1 MAFSVA
7 NSTREMACACTPLL
21 FRETT
26 RRADVGAICASIAD
40 CLEAVK
46 RGDLSRE
53 EFKTKKN
60 ALKNRLP
67 AFYFHALFR
76 EEKQEG
82 KATNHTNDNVLRLS
96 GLSIFDI
103 DDLPDPRAYW
113 EMKSE
118 ELRTKNVLRFIAL
131 AHVTPSGEGLRL
143 VFVMPEGEDLEG
155 AQRWMAAQL
164 EVEAYDKAV
173 KDYARASFAVPEE
186 YILYI
191 NEEQLFSSS
200 EELKEL
206 EGVKGVIASSKELKE
221 LKGVKGVIA
230 DTLLNTNQ
238 KVLALTPSNSSNF
251 SNSSKDNSSK
261 DNSSKDNSLT
271 PNFKGIPYADIIAE
285 YFKQEGEPAEGER
298 NTKLSKLA
306 WHLRTIADY
315 DEGLLL
321 QIMPRYGLAEGEM
334 RSIIHSACSSKRFIS
349 KKIEEICRSLSMT
362 MNNENKKNALPPALP
377 KKLPKL
383 MKAILAPIPEMYRP
397 VVASGVFPALA
408 VHLRSVQTRYVDN
421 VLHEFT
427 FYHLVMAGTGAG
439 KDCLSQPIDCILE
452 EVYKQDEAARKTY
465 DEWREKASTI
475 ASNQAKP
482 PRPRVP
488 LVNIFSDITNASLM
502 QMAANAEAAGGL
514 RLYTKVNEVDEFA
527 RLRGFSQLVRVGFD
541 PDNRIGQN
549 RVRSDSVDVS
559 TTLRWNWN
567 AATTLVRGHRFFD
580 AYVGDGTIERIMLA
594 YLPEQP
600 IASPRP
606 RYGDFDEAYRA
617 RLRPYIERLRAAE
630 GIVKCPPAV
639 RMMNEIDD
647 RINRI
652 AQEENDL
659 PYWEFSKRERLM
671 AYKMAVLLY
680 IAHDY
685 RWDHTIAEFVWW
697 RLQYGLWCKTALFG
711 NEFRQEMLDGKQTPG
726 RGVKSSLDDLPD
738 SFTFDEVLKLPANEG
753 KDTKKVRDVVNHWVA
768 HGKVVRCSDDR
779 INPDYYKFVKT
790 ASNNGND
797 INPKS
802 KA

>member
-53 EFKTKKN
+53 EFKMKKT

-103 DDLPDPRAYW
+103 DDLPDPRVYW

-143 VFVMPEGEDLEG
+143 VFVIPRGEDLEG

-191 NEEQLFSSS
+191 DEEKLFNEESFSN
-200 EELKEL
+200 EELRMKNEESASHVIPTEV
-206 EGVKGVIASSKELKE
+206 EGSLDCARDDVSEVGMTK
-221 LKGVKGVIA
+221 
-230 DTLLNTNQ
+230 
-238 KVLALTPSNSSNF
+238 LT
-251 SNSSKDNSSK
+251 
-261 DNSSKDNSLT
+261 
-271 PNFKGIPYADIIAE
+271 FKGIPYADIIAE

-334 RSIIHSACSSKRFIS
+334 RSIIHSACSSKRFVS
-349 KKIEEICRSLSMT
+349 KKIEDICRSLSMT

-408 VHLRSVQTRYVDN
+408 VHLRGVQTRYVDN
-421 VLHEFT
+421 ILHEFT

-465 DEWREKASTI
+465 DEWREKASTA

-738 SFTFDEVLKLPANEG
+738 SFTFDEVLKLPANEE

-790 ASNNGND
+790 ANNNGND
-797 INPKS
+797 INPNH

>member
-7 NSTREMACACTPLL
+7 NSTREMACECTPLL
-21 FRETT
+21 FQETI
-26 RRADVGAICASIAD
+26 RRADVGRICASIAD

-46 RGDLSRE
+46 RGELARE
-53 EFKTKKN
+53 EFKTQKTT
-60 ALKNRLP
+60 LKNQLP

-76 EEKQEG
+76 TEKQAG
-82 KATNHTNDNVLRLS
+82 KATNHTNDNVLRPS

-113 EMKSE
+113 SMKRE
-118 ELRTKNVLRFIAL
+118 ELTVKNVLRFIAL

-143 VFVMPEGEDLEG
+143 VFVMPEGKSLED

-191 NEEQLFSSS
+191 DEERLFSSRR
-200 EELKEL
+200 EAL
-206 EGVKGVIASSKELKE
+206 EIENEATIEQTPESALADGKTKG
-221 LKGVKGVIA
+221 
-230 DTLLNTNQ
+230 DYR
-238 KVLALTPSNSSNF
+238 
-251 SNSSKDNSSK
+251 
-261 DNSSKDNSLT
+261 
-271 PNFKGIPYADIIAE
+271 FKGIPYADIIAE

-306 WHLRTIADY
+306 WHLRTITDY

-321 QIMPRYGLAEGEM
+321 QIMPRYGLAEAEM
-334 RSIIHSACSSKRFIS
+334 RNLIHSACSGKRFVS
-349 KKIEEICRSLSMT
+349 RKIEDICHSLEMT
-362 MNNENKKNALPPALP
+362 MNNENKKNTFPPALP
-377 KKLPKL
+377 RKLPKL
-383 MKAILAPIPEMYRP
+383 MKAILAPIPEVYRA

-408 VHLRSVQTRYVDN
+408 VHLRNVQTRYVDN

-427 FYHLVMAGTGAG
+427 FYHLVMAGTGSG

-452 EVYKQDEAARKTY
+452 EVYKQDEAARKAY
-465 DEWREKASTI
+465 DEWREKASTA

-482 PRPRVP
+482 PRPKVP
-488 LVNIFSDITNASLM
+488 LVNIYSDITNASLM

-549 RVRSDSVDVS
+549 RVRPDSVDVS

-580 AYVGDGTIERIMLA
+580 ACVGDGTIERIMLA

-617 RLRPYIERLRAAE
+617 RLRPYIERLRAAD

-639 RMMNEIDD
+639 RMMQEIDE
-647 RINRI
+647 RICRI

-659 PYWEFSKRERLM
+659 PYWEFSKRERLI

-711 NEFRQEMLDGKQTPG
+711 HEFRQEMLSGKQTPG

-738 SFTFDEVLKLPANEG
+738 YFTFDEVLHLPANEG
-753 KDTKKVRDVVNHWVA
+753 KEVKKVRDVVNHWVT
-768 HGKVVRCSDDR
+768 HGKVVRCSNDR
-779 INPDYYKFVKT
+779 MNPDYYKFIKT
-790 ASNNGND
+790 NHKNGTHID
-797 INPKS
+797 PKN

>member
-1 MAFSVA
+1 MSFGISNNVR
-7 NSTREMACACTPLL
+7 SRVVRECTPGL
-21 FRETT
+21 FWQTVRLPL
-26 RRADVGAICASIAD
+26 VGRTCAEIEDAW
-40 CLEAVK
+40 EKAK
-46 RGDLSRE
+46 RGEIHRE
-53 EFKTKKN
+53 EFEQIKASLKK
-60 ALKNRLP
+60 KLP
-67 AFYFHALFR
+67 IFTFHATFKNGR
-76 EEKQEG
+76 
-82 KATNHTNDNVLRLS
+82 RLNAEAIPS
-96 GLSIFDI
+96 GLSMYDI
-103 DDLPDPRAYW
+103 DHLPDPRGYW
-113 EMKSE
+113 EKALRNE
-118 ELRTKNVLRFIAL
+118 ELRIKNEEFPSGRSDSSFFIPHSSFLKYVAL
-131 AHVTPSGEGLRL
+131 VHVTPSGEGLRL
-143 VFVMPEGEDLEG
+143 VFIIPQGMDLAS
-155 AQRWMAAQL
+155 AQKWMSEQL
-164 EVEAYDKAV
+164 GDANYDPSV
-173 KDYARASFAVPEE
+173 KDLARSSFAVPEE

-191 NEEQLFSSS
+191 NEKQLFSSS
-200 EELKEL
+200 EELEEL
-206 EGVKGVIASSKELKE
+206 EGVKGVIASSKE

-251 SNSSKDNSSK
+251 SNSSK

-465 DEWREKASTI
+465 DEWREKASTT

-652 AQEENDL
+652 A
-659 PYWEFSKRERLM
+659 KK
-671 AYKMAVLLY
+671 KMTCP
-680 IAHDY
+680 I
-685 RWDHTIAEFVWW
+685 
-697 RLQYGLWCKTALFG
+697 G
-711 NEFRQEMLDGKQTPG
+711 
-726 RGVKSSLDDLPD
+726 SSPNV
-738 SFTFDEVLKLPANEG
+738 SG
-753 KDTKKVRDVVNHWVA
+753 
-768 HGKVVRCSDDR
+768 
-779 INPDYYKFVKT
+779 
-790 ASNNGND
+790 
-797 INPKS
+797 
-802 KA
+802 

>member
-1 MAFSVA
+1 
-7 NSTREMACACTPLL
+7 
-21 FRETT
+21 
-26 RRADVGAICASIAD
+26 
-40 CLEAVK
+40 
-46 RGDLSRE
+46 
-53 EFKTKKN
+53 
-60 ALKNRLP
+60 
-67 AFYFHALFR
+67 
-76 EEKQEG
+76 
-82 KATNHTNDNVLRLS
+82 
-96 GLSIFDI
+96 
-103 DDLPDPRAYW
+103 
-113 EMKSE
+113 
-118 ELRTKNVLRFIAL
+118 
-131 AHVTPSGEGLRL
+131 
-143 VFVMPEGEDLEG
+143 
-155 AQRWMAAQL
+155 
-164 EVEAYDKAV
+164 
-173 KDYARASFAVPEE
+173 
-186 YILYI
+186 
-191 NEEQLFSSS
+191 
-200 EELKEL
+200 
-206 EGVKGVIASSKELKE
+206 
-221 LKGVKGVIA
+221 
-230 DTLLNTNQ
+230 
-238 KVLALTPSNSSNF
+238 
-251 SNSSKDNSSK
+251 
-261 DNSSKDNSLT
+261 
-271 PNFKGIPYADIIAE
+271 
-285 YFKQEGEPAEGER
+285 
-298 NTKLSKLA
+298 
-306 WHLRTIADY
+306 
-315 DEGLLL
+315 
-321 QIMPRYGLAEGEM
+321 
-334 RSIIHSACSSKRFIS
+334 
-349 KKIEEICRSLSMT
+349 

-465 DEWREKASTI
+465 DEWREKASTA

-738 SFTFDEVLKLPANEG
+738 SFTFDEVLKLPANEE

-790 ASNNGND
+790 ANNNGND